1 MNTSKNS
8 FTSNVTF
15 YFASMKV
22 SLSRSFILIMI
33 AISSLSILLSFN
45 SAHQN
50 EILKSLPVDTEQEIT
65 KVYYQKDWK

>member
-1 MNTSKNS
+1 
-8 FTSNVTF
+8 
-15 YFASMKV
+15 MKV